1 MDKSDK
7 SVMKSFSEKVF
18 RKLDVYCQNQ
28 GEFFYTFPTAM
39 PSLDMQVTYL
49 FWQFVQNQKAEMFDT
64 CDIQTSFGE
73 CFVVFL
79 KT

>member
-1 MDKSDK
+1 MDK

-28 GEFFYTFPTAM
+28 GEFFYTFPTAIFGHA
-39 PSLDMQVTYL
+39 SNLL
-49 FWQFVQNQKAEMFDT
+49 ILAIVQNQKAEMFDT
-64 CDIQTSFGE
+64 YDIQTSFGE

>member
-1 MDKSDK
+1 
-7 SVMKSFSEKVF
+7 MKSFSEKVF

-28 GEFFYTFPTAM
+28 GEFFYTFPTAIFGHA
-39 PSLDMQVTYL
+39 SNLL
-49 FWQFVQNQKAEMFDT
+49 ILAIVQNQKAEMFDKYYYF
-64 CDIQTSFGE
+64 QTSFGE